1 MSGEDDR
8 QGSGLV
14 PYFRYAVHNPYNYA
28 LLTGVGAASL
38 LTGNGFL
45 ALAGAGL
52 EALWMAWAPGSKILR
67 RLWFDRAHAA
77 ALAEAAAKERARKL
91 AGLPDEDKV
100 RVVELERLRDQIRL
114 LAHDNRALTTE
125 LLRDELTKVE
135 ALGASFTELLL
146 SARRYR
152 NYLASVDLG
161 GLEAELREQERR
173 LSASKEGG
181 GGRPGQKAGEK
192 PSGADELDGLA
203 RKNLA
208 ILQKRREKLTEMKEY
223 VSRAEA
229 QMQLVEN
236 TFRLLADQILTMR
249 SPAELSGQLDD
260 LIDGVEAVRS
270 TAREAEGLMEA
281 TS

>member
-1 MSGEDDR
+1 MSGADDR
-8 QGSGLV
+8 QGSGVV

-45 ALAGAGL
+45 ALAGVGL
-52 EALWMAWAPGSKILR
+52 EALWMAWAPGSTLLR

-77 ALAEAAAKERARKL
+77 AQAEAAAAERAKKL

-100 RVVELERLRDQIRL
+100 RVVELERLRDQIRV

-146 SARRYR
+146 SSRRYR

-173 LSASKEGG
+173 LAAKGDGGKGG
-181 GGRPGQKAGEK
+181 GKPGATAGT
-192 PSGADELDGLA
+192 DELDGLA

-208 ILQKRREKLTEMKEY
+208 ILQKRREKLSEMKEY
-223 VSRAEA
+223 VTRAEA

-270 TAREAEGLMEA
+270 TEREAEGLMEA